1 MEKMQVIPLPQE
13 LSKRISQLSPKDL
26 EMLTQDILTA
36 VENRIK
42 VLEYHRKKY
51 SEKN

>member
-1 MEKMQVIPLPQE
+1 MEKLRGIPLPQA
-13 LSKRISQLSPKDL
+13 LSKRMSQLSPDL
-26 EMLTQDILTA
+26 LEILTQDILTA

-42 VLEYHRKKY
+42 VLENHRKKC